1 MKSNDNQI
9 LGAHVTLPFPPM
21 DRRAN
26 YEMEIYVRF
35 MRRIRSESAGRVE
48 VCIPTAIA
56 CVADMMNTDEAE
68 IFRVLEMLGLRTEL
82 DPHMPSDVMADVM
95 TDAMAGVAKRA

>member
-9 LGAHVTLPFPPM
+9 FGTHVTLPFPPL
-21 DRRAN
+21 DLEAN

-68 IFRVLEMLGLRTEL
+68 ISRVLEMLGLRTATE
-82 DPHMPSDVMADVM
+82 
-95 TDAMAGVAKRA
+95 VAKRA